1 MLPQKKKYENNLLL
15 RFTNN
20 EVWNYRVLNISCNW
34 SVCVVTLFA
43 KHVLIDR
50 ALQYNNSYCSFI
62 KWMALEEKL
71 YGKCYFT
78 FYGIISVMLRRQCL
92 ASNVGL
98 MLMFLSLHRFASH
111 LILIICNVLAA
122 CFENLVN
129 HTSIQLIW
137 RHNCIFIYKKT
148 SSGSFYFH
156 FNWWFIYKLYV
167 EN

>member
-1 MLPQKKKYENNLLL
+1 
-15 RFTNN
+15 
-20 EVWNYRVLNISCNW
+20 
-34 SVCVVTLFA
+34 
-43 KHVLIDR
+43 
-50 ALQYNNSYCSFI
+50 
-62 KWMALEEKL
+62 MALEEKL

-111 LILIICNVLAA
+111 LIVIICNVLAA

-167 EN
+167 ENIAECTLSPFCSQRFDLSNKFSDKTQKRKI